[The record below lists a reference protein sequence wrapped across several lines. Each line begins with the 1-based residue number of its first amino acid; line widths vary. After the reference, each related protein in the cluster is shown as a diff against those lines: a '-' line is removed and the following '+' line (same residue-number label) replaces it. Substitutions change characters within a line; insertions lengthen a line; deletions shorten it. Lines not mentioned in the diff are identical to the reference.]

1 MRRFFAH
8 SAVFL
13 SLSLLLP
20 ASADAQIRPVDPF
33 IWRAFDGPANVLVSA
48 GVTLL
53 PDQAV
58 AATGTRGRYEELG
71 AYRLT
76 WRTGRAAL
84 TASGAAIVRLV
95 DEDSIGEPYSYV
107 REPHRDA
114 GPVIV
119 EAATRLTSEHS
130 PVTAIVRFGTLLPV
144 TSAESGMDRDEADFF
159 ATFGMRA
166 RRGRTWVAGE
176 GGVGIN
182 GRPEP
187 FAGQRDVLNY
197 SIGGGYRH
205 DMVDADVW
213 LVGRDDMHDTA
224 KPSHEDLDELRI
236 GVRSRGRFWIG
247 ATWIHGLTAWSPSD
261 GVRIAA
267 GMDAA
272 VHHLFD

>member
-1 MRRFFAH
+1 MRRFIAR
-8 SAVFL
+8 SAFFL
-13 SLSLLLP
+13 CFCLSIPGTAL
-20 ASADAQIRPVDPF
+20 AQIRPVDPF

-53 PDQAV
+53 PDQSV

-76 WRTGRAAL
+76 WRTGRVAL
-84 TASGAAIVRLV
+84 SASGAAVVRLTH
-95 DEDSIGEPYSYV
+95 EDSIGVPYPYV

-119 EAATRLTSEHS
+119 EAATRLTNEHS
-130 PVTAIVRFGTLLPV
+130 PITAIVRFGTLLPV
-144 TSAESGMDRDEADFF
+144 TSAESGLDRDEADFF

-205 DMVDADVW
+205 DLVDADVW

-224 KPSHEDLDELRI
+224 KPSHEDLDELRV
-236 GVRSRGRFWIG
+236 GVRSRGRFWVG
-247 ATWIHGLTAWSPSD
+247 ATWIHGLAAWSPSD